1 MLSAVK
7 RFTTAVEAFKSK
19 ESGASDVIKDF
30 LQNGG
35 TGAEFLKLLDEP
47 KRKATEVALVFVS
60 LEEIFQR

>member
-1 MLSAVK
+1 M
-7 RFTTAVEAFKSK
+7 EAFKSK

-47 KRKATEVALVFVS
+47 KRKATEVALVFIS